1 MLYSTET
8 RKPRALLIGVPTPE
22 VNEQQNQES
31 LQELARLADTLGFEV
46 IGNMTQRR
54 RSLTGK
60 TILGEGKLME
70 LAKRTGGTGKV
81 ERHKPKK
88 RKAKLTQDLPEEE
101 DQEDSDLGDDDWD
114 QEDDLLDEDDDQDL
128 DSDLPD
134 AGEGKSDSKE
144 PVDAVIVDCELTP
157 SQLSN
162 LQSATGVEVLD
173 RTGVIVEIFSRHAK
187 TREAKIQVEIAR
199 LKYLAPRIRKAGTG
213 PSDRRGKAGE
223 SAIELDRR
231 NIRDRISELKLEI
244 EKLQQEQSTH
254 RTRRSEQPSVA
265 LVGYTNAGKSSLMR
279 ALTGSEVLVEDKLFA
294 TLGTTVRALT
304 GDELPRI
311 LISDTVG
318 FIKKLPHDLVA
329 SFRSTLEEAKNAW
342 LLLFVVDASD
352 PAFRTQ
358 LQVTQ
363 EVLKSLGLGQ
373 HSEACGSTEPEAD
386 IPSMLIL
393 NKSDRLTT
401 EERNDLSVEFPEAR
415 QLSAKSATDVQDF
428 RQHLLDFFRSD
439 MPEEE
444 LFVPYSAAKILGSI
458 RSSVNVLDEQHE
470 ESGYRFRLRGERRD
484 LDRIRQQLSD
494 LTTS

>member
-8 RKPRALLIGVPTPE
+8 RKPRALLVGVPTQE
-22 VNEQQNQES
+22 ISDQENQES
-31 LQELARLADTLGFEV
+31 LQELARLADTLGFDV
-46 IGNMTQRR
+46 VGNMTQRR

-70 LAKRTGGTGKV
+70 LAKRTGGTGKI

-88 RKAKLTQDLPEEE
+88 RKAKLTQDVPDEEE
-101 DQEDSDLGDDDWD
+101 AEEIEDSWD
-114 QEDDLLDEDDDQDL
+114 SWDEEDDDLEQD
-128 DSDLPD
+128 DSDSQ
-134 AGEGKSDSKE
+134 ESESESESSESNKKE
-144 PVDAVIVDCELTP
+144 PVDAVVVDCELTP
-157 SQLSN
+157 SQLAN

-187 TREAKIQVEIAR
+187 TREAKLQVEIAR

-244 EKLQQEQSTH
+244 EKVQQEQSTH

-311 LISDTVG
+311 LVSDTVG

-358 LQVTQ
+358 LKVTQ

-373 HSEACGSTEPEAD
+373 PTETDEKMPEPAVD
-386 IPSMLIL
+386 IPSMLVL
-393 NKSDRLTT
+393 NKSDRLSL
-401 EERNDLSVEFPEAR
+401 EQQRDLAIEFPDA
-415 QLSAKSATDVQDF
+415 QMLSAKSPEDVQAF
-428 RQHLLDFFRSD
+428 RQLLLDFFRSD

-444 LFVPYSAAKILGSI
+444 LFVPYSAAKVLGTI

-470 ESGYRFRLRGERRD
+470 EAGYRFRLRGEKKD
-484 LDRIRQQLSD
+484 LERIKQQLIE
-494 LTTS
+494 LTT